1 MNIILITIFI
11 CVFGGCAT
19 RTPSVAVEPDT
30 EWILAQYKNQDPDM
44 VDARRIREGW

>member
-1 MNIILITIFI
+1 MNPILLVIFA
-11 CVFGGCAT
+11 CFLGGCAT

-30 EWILAQYKNQDPDM
+30 EWIMAQYQGQNEAV